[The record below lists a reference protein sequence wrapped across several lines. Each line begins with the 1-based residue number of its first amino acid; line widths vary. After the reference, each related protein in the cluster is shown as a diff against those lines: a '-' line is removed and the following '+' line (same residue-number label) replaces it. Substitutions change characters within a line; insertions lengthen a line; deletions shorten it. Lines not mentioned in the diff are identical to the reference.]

1 MAELN
6 MFELGGLGGL
16 IILALDV
23 YALISI
29 LSSRASTGA
38 KVVWTLV
45 VFFLPLLGFIVWL
58 LFGPRGNP
66 RNA

>member
-6 MFELGGLGGL
+6 MLELGGFGGL
-16 IILALDV
+16 ILLALDV
-23 YALISI
+23 YALVSI

-45 VFFLPLLGFIVWL
+45 VFFLPLLGFILWL
-58 LFGPRGNP
+58 FFGPRGST